1 MNSRDSLEAR
11 LAALEA
17 RNEEQ
22 TQEVANKLK
31 LLLN

>member
-22 TQEVANKLK
+22 HKEVANKLDCCF
-31 LLLN
+31 